1 MERFIAGLVKDFE
14 SGKMD
19 RREFC
24 QTVALAA
31 AVYGAGDAANAQAS
45 RGFKMIGINHISYA
59 CPDYAKARDFYTSV
73 FGMESTP
80 GKDNGKRANLMFGP
94 EPGKGGSFIV
104 ARTAPTDA
112 KPSRAVVDHVCYTIA
127 NWDDQKVRAALK
139 AKGLEVGGREG
150 SLHRPHLPAGCR
162 LVLQSLQP
170 RSDRRPRQGRG
181 AAVRQEGRAAL
192 QRRRQGCAADP
203 PHLPHPRSQSGAG
216 GGRGAAAE
224 GAGGDRPRR
233 LHGGGFRPR
242 KGKGGTQV

>member
-1 MERFIAGLVKDFE
+1 MERFIADLVKKFE

-31 AVYGAGDAANAQAS
+31 AVYGAGDAANAQAT

-104 ARTAPTDA
+104 ARTAPNDA
-112 KPSRAVVDHVCYTIA
+112 KPSKAVVDHVCYTIP
-127 NWDDQKVRAALK
+127 NWNDARVNATLK
-139 AKGLEVGGREG
+139 AHGLNPTGRSG
-150 SLHRPHLPAGCR
+150 SVN
-162 LVLQSLQP
+162 VL
-170 RSDRRPRQGRG
+170 
-181 AAVRQEGRAAL
+181 
-192 QRRRQGCAADP
+192 DP
-203 PHLPHPRSQSGAG
+203 FNYSVQLASSE
-216 GGRGAAAE
+216 AE
-224 GAGGDRPRR
+224 NP
-233 LHGGGFRPR
+233 FI
-242 KGKGGTQV
+242 